1 MNSETVTL
9 DHLKRHVL
17 PELFQTPSKLGEYGP
32 TANSREGI
40 KQLEKHMEAGSASAL
55 ADDIAQI
62 LSKMS
67 DASPERIARKP
78 KWHERLLGD
87 SVEKKLRYQVA
98 RTTLESMLER
108 AEGHAQSVADTVDA
122 IGQLIDSHQHEVVA
136 LKLYIQAGREF
147 LDENPLVGAVQA
159 GDMEFDRPRERLA
172 RKLANLSTLVASHE
186 LSVNQMKLSR
196 AQAVDMLD
204 RFRETVSILV
214 PVWRQH
220 TLTLISTN
228 NMSPAMVEQASKAH
242 QALMASLSSSLDATK
257 H

>member
-1 MNSETVTL
+1 MNPDTVTL
-9 DHLKRHVL
+9 DHLKQQVL
-17 PELFQTPSKLGEYGP
+17 PELFRTPSKLGEYGP
-32 TANSREGI
+32 VANSREGI
-40 KQLEKHMEAGSASAL
+40 KQLEKLMEAGAAAAL

-62 LSKMS
+62 LTKMS

-78 KWHERLLGD
+78 KWHERLLGS
-87 SVEKKLRYQVA
+87 SVEKKIRYQVA
-98 RTTLESMLER
+98 RSTLESMLER
-108 AEGHAQSVADTVDA
+108 AEGNAQSVADTVTV
-122 IGQLIDSHQHEVVA
+122 IGQVIDSHQQEA
-136 LKLYIQAGREF
+136 ETLKVYIKAGREF

-159 GDMEFDRPRERLA
+159 GDLEFDRPRERLA

-204 RFRETVSILV
+204 RFRETVSVLV

>member
-1 MNSETVTL
+1 
-9 DHLKRHVL
+9 
-17 PELFQTPSKLGEYGP
+17 
-32 TANSREGI
+32 
-40 KQLEKHMEAGSASAL
+40 
-55 ADDIAQI
+55 
-62 LSKMS
+62 
-67 DASPERIARKP
+67 
-78 KWHERLLGD
+78 
-87 SVEKKLRYQVA
+87 
-98 RTTLESMLER
+98 
-108 AEGHAQSVADTVDA
+108 QSVADTVDA

-220 TLTLISTN
+220 TLTL
-228 NMSPAMVEQASKAH
+228 
-242 QALMASLSSSLDATK
+242 
-257 H
+257 